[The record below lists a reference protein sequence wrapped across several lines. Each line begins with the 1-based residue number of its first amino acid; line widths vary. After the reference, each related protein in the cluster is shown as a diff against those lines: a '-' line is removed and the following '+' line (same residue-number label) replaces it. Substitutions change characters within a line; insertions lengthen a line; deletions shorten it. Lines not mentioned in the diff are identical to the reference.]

1 MQPKIFTHP
10 VPEICKSEKQI
21 NSLLRCKLAPDGNFQ
36 NDINSR
42 TNKISLDFATMQCEK
57 DNLIKNVVELP

>member
-1 MQPKIFTHP
+1 MQPKCFTHP

-21 NSLLRCKLAPDGNFQ
+21 NSLLRCKLVLNGNFY
-36 NDINSR
+36 NDFNSR

-57 DNLIKNVVELP
+57 DNLIKNMVKLP